1 MTRLSTILMTRL
13 STIVMTRL
21 STIVMMRSSTTLMV
35 LGWSCLVLDGPDQSR
50 TSLQEDWS
58 RLVLGLVR
66 TNQDQS

>member
-1 MTRLSTILMTRL
+1 
-13 STIVMTRL
+13 MTRL
-21 STIVMMRSSTTLMV
+21 STIVMMRLSTVLVTRSSTALMV

-66 TNQDQS
+66 TNQDWS